1 MGHVDDTFTFVKK
14 GELNNVLETLNSFHD
29 DIKFTYEMEG
39 EGSIPFLDV
48 YVQRKENGTFTTS
61 IYRKK
66 TSSDVYINWNSFAP
80 RTWKI
85 GTLHG
90 LLQRAFTIC
99 SDKAKVEEEIRYL
112 KSVFTKI
119 NNYPINVVENIIKKV
134 RNKNIHAEKDAQREI
149 ESDTVSRPH
158 MSLPYGGDKG
168 NTIIKKLKR
177 TLNSILPTTVQ
188 PEISVKGTKIAS
200 CFKIKDKVDD
210 KHTSG
215 FIYEF
220 ECNRVQTCKSNYI
233 GETGRR
239 KEVRLQEH
247 GEKDESSAILQH
259 CRSTKHAKAKE
270 KNFKIL
276 ARNYPHWRR
285 RKICESMFIRDK
297 NPDLNKQG
305 DKHRQSYKLHLF
317 V

>member
-1 MGHVDDTFTFVKK
+1 
-14 GELNNVLETLNSFHD
+14 
-29 DIKFTYEMEG
+29 
-39 EGSIPFLDV
+39 
-48 YVQRKENGTFTTS
+48 
-61 IYRKK
+61 
-66 TSSDVYINWNSFAP
+66 
-80 RTWKI
+80 
-85 GTLHG
+85 
-90 LLQRAFTIC
+90 
-99 SDKAKVEEEIRYL
+99 
-112 KSVFTKI
+112 
-119 NNYPINVVENIIKKV
+119 
-134 RNKNIHAEKDAQREI
+134 
-149 ESDTVSRPH
+149 

-233 GETGRR
+233 AEAGRR

-270 KNFKIL
+270 KTS
-276 ARNYPHWRR
+276 RY
-285 RKICESMFIRDK
+285 
-297 NPDLNKQG
+297 
-305 DKHRQSYKLHLF
+305 
-317 V
+317 